1 MNQTIAPLK
10 GASLCRFGK
19 LVVYLQIGLKC
30 VIKRKL
36 MKNRLFIC
44 IFSLAMLCAAPAF
57 AQVETTRLTSVK
69 PINNHSYIGLK
80 TNLLYDALMV
90 PNLGAEFNLYNNYSV
105 YADVMYAH
113 WNRPQNH
120 FYWNLYGA
128 QFGARKYF
136 GQQAADRSMSGHHAG
151 VYGQML
157 AYDLQAG
164 NIGQQTPNINMGFG
178 AEYGYSFPLTLNL
191 NVDIEVGIGM
201 LTGRYYEYVVEEGHY
216 TWRGT
221 IQRAWIGPTKA
232 SVSLVWL
239 IKSYKRGDNISI
251 SKADARRISILGHNA
266 VDKVKAEGSKLFN
279 FKRAKDSSAS
289 KKKDKE

>member
-1 MNQTIAPLK
+1 
-10 GASLCRFGK
+10 
-19 LVVYLQIGLKC
+19 
-30 VIKRKL
+30 
-36 MKNRLFIC
+36 
-44 IFSLAMLCAAPAF
+44 
-57 AQVETTRLTSVK
+57 
-69 PINNHSYIGLK
+69 
-80 TNLLYDALMV
+80 
-90 PNLGAEFNLYNNYSV
+90 
-105 YADVMYAH
+105 
-113 WNRPQNH
+113 
-120 FYWNLYGA
+120 
-128 QFGARKYF
+128 
-136 GQQAADRSMSGHHAG
+136 
-151 VYGQML
+151 ML

-191 NVDIEVGIGM
+191 NVDIEIGFGM

-266 VDKVKAEGSKLFN
+266 VDKVKAEGRKLFN

>member
-1 MNQTIAPLK
+1 M
-10 GASLCRFGK
+10 
-19 LVVYLQIGLKC
+19 KC

-36 MKNRLFIC
+36 MKNRLFILL
-44 IFSLAMLCAAPAF
+44 FSLVVVCAAPTY
-57 AQVETTRLTSVK
+57 AQVETVRITSVK
-69 PINNHSYIGLK
+69 PLNNHSYISLK

-90 PNLGAEFNLYNNYSV
+90 PHFGTEINLFDNYSV
-105 YADVMYAH
+105 YADVMFAD
-113 WNRPQNH
+113 WNRPQKH

-136 GQQAADRSMSGHHAG
+136 GKVSQERSFSGHHAG
-151 VYGQML
+151 IYGQAL

-178 AEYGYSFPLTLNL
+178 AEYGYSFPLTLDLNL
-191 NVDIEVGIGM
+191 DLEIGVGL

-239 IKSYKRGDNISI
+239 IKSYRKGGTDPTTRRKTAKGEKISFFSKGDEKTPLSF
-251 SKADARRISILGHNA
+251 
-266 VDKVKAEGSKLFN
+266 KLFN
-279 FKRAKDSSAS
+279 FNR
-289 KKKDKE
+289 KDKE

>member
-1 MNQTIAPLK
+1 MRNW
-10 GASLCRFGK
+10 
-19 LVVYLQIGLKC
+19 
-30 VIKRKL
+30 
-36 MKNRLFIC
+36 LFI
-44 IFSLAMLCAAPAF
+44 IFFSLVAMCAAPAY
-57 AQVETTRLTSVK
+57 AQVETSRVVTLK
-69 PINNHSYIGLK
+69 PINNHSYISLK

-90 PNLGAEFNLYNNYSV
+90 PNIGAEVNLFDNYTV
-105 YADVMYAH
+105 YADLMYAN
-113 WNRPQNH
+113 WRRPENH

-136 GQQAADRSMSGHHAG
+136 GKVAEERSFSGHHAG
-151 VYGQML
+151 IYGQAL

-191 NVDIEVGIGM
+191 NLDLEIGVGF

-221 IQRAWIGPTKA
+221 IQRAWMGPTKA
-232 SVSLVWL
+232 SVSLVWM
-239 IKSYKRGDNISI
+239 IKSYKRTDELNSARAHSNI
-251 SKADARRISILGHNA
+251 L
-266 VDKVKAEGSKLFN
+266 
-279 FKRAKDSSAS
+279 RALDFLKF

>member
-1 MNQTIAPLK
+1 
-10 GASLCRFGK
+10 
-19 LVVYLQIGLKC
+19 
-30 VIKRKL
+30 
-36 MKNRLFIC
+36 
-44 IFSLAMLCAAPAF
+44 MLCAAPAF
-57 AQVETTRLTSVK
+57 AQVETTRITSLK

-105 YADVMYAH
+105 YADVMCAH

-164 NIGQQTPNINMGFG
+164 NIGQQTPNVKIG
-178 AEYGYSFPLTLNL
+178 L
-191 NVDIEVGIGM
+191 GM

>member
-1 MNQTIAPLK
+1 M
-10 GASLCRFGK
+10 
-19 LVVYLQIGLKC
+19 KC

-36 MKNRLFIC
+36 MKNRLFIF
-44 IFSLAMLCAAPAF
+44 IFSLAILCAAPAF
-57 AQVETTRLTSVK
+57 AQVETTRITSVK

-105 YADVMYAH
+105 YADLMFAD
-113 WNRPQNH
+113 WNRPEKH

-136 GQQAADRSMSGHHAG
+136 GKVADDRSMSGHHAG
-151 VYGQML
+151 IYGQAL

-178 AEYGYSFPLTLNL
+178 AEYGYSFPLSLNL
-191 NVDIEVGIGM
+191 NVDIEIGVGF
-201 LTGRYYEYVVEEGHY
+201 LTGRYYEYVVEDGHY

-221 IQRAWIGPTKA
+221 IQRAWMGPTKA

-239 IKSYKRGDNISI
+239 FKSYKRGDNKAI
-251 SKADARRISILGHNA
+251 SKADAGRFSILSHNA
-266 VDKVKAEGSKLFN
+266 MDKIKDAARLNKTAKTGEDKAAKEAKADKEGRKFSFN
-279 FKRAKDSSAS
+279 F